1 MRQLVFPLQFK
12 GKQVRWPGRYRAK
25 TSASGQVWRVTLGEA
40 LDVALEPGPGSAA
53 MDATIE
59 TVVGHGVPDDG
70 LGTFTMTGTLTY
82 GSAGTLTFQSEGSS
96 VLGPSAISGLQQ
108 GAVIL
113 RVTGGAGRLAGATGL
128 ITSNFSVTAGGERV
142 DNHLV
147 KVVLPE

>member
-12 GKQVRWPGRYRAK
+12 GKQVRWPGRYRAR
-25 TSASGQVWRVTLGEA
+25 TTASGLAWRVALGEG
-40 LDVALEPGPGSAA
+40 LEVALEPGPGSAA

-70 LGTFTMTGTLTY
+70 LGTFTMTGTVSY
-82 GSAGTLTFQSEGSS
+82 GGMGALTFQSEGSS
-96 VLGPSAISGLQQ
+96 VLGPSAISGLQE

-113 RVTGGAGRLAGATGL
+113 RVTGGAGRLAGTTGL
-128 ITSNFSVTAGGERV
+128 ITSTFSVTAGGERV

-147 KVVLPE
+147 QVVLPD